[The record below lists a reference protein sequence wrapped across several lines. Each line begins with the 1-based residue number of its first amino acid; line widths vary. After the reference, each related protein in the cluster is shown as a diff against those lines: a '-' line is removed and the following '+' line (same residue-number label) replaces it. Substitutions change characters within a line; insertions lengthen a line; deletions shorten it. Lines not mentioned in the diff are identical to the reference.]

1 MPETTNLYEVSEVSR
16 LKLESIEKQRSRKF
30 QAGLTDPPKTDGG
43 ELDAVTSA
51 LRENVD
57 DFLL

>member
-1 MPETTNLYEVSEVSR
+1 M
-16 LKLESIEKQRSRKF
+16 KLESIEKQRSRKF
-30 QAGLTDPPKTDGG
+30 QAGLTDPPPPPKTDGG